1 MLILWLVGAF
11 IVLIQWI
18 YRLNR
23 DYCILGFFAK
33 RIRTKNGQN
42 PESIAPLVKGSTIFA
57 NSFDLYGKD
66 HCKLFGGSFAGL
78 SMLMTS
84 YHGCYSYYTISW
96 CF

>member
-1 MLILWLVGAF
+1 MISAISLVRQICGCGSLKMLILWLVGAF

-66 HCKLFGGSFAGL
+66 HCKLFGGAL
-78 SMLMTS
+78 LA
-84 YHGCYSYYTISW
+84 YLC
-96 CF
+96 